1 MAFLEYLA
9 AEHAF
14 FNDTGGRYD
23 PGQAAAAY
31 ADVLAWLREG
41 FGG

>member
-1 MAFLEYLA
+1 MAFLYPGVD
-9 AEHAF
+9 HAF
-14 FNDTGGRYD
+14 LDDTGGRYD
-23 PGQAAAAY
+23 PAQAAA